1 MVTSGYEAALES
13 WIAGDAERALTLC
26 DALQAD
32 EARSVRATLLRAR
45 VLLRMRK
52 PREAVALLEALPLA
66 GATADES
73 ATAAMLLG
81 TACAR
86 GGDVARGLALLHDAA
101 LRAANAGVET
111 AIRSEIALG
120 IALAFYQRR
129 EFERAA
135 TALDGVDPESGVVY
149 ARALECRG
157 WIAKSRS
164 EFAAACEAFE
174 AALAQLDRSHERD
187 RFLEANLV
195 GTLAYIAV
203 EVLDFAR
210 WEAML
215 VRARTVPWD
224 AVGLEYNR
232 FWLEMTRSMADEI
245 AGRPR
250 EALQAARNAGLCAPS
265 PAFRAFA
272 ECRRAS
278 VLFAY
283 GELLGY
289 EDLAA
294 SIRAELD
301 ATDVRALHEFEE
313 INLPAMVAE
322 TLAVIGDGPG
332 AAAALRRLDEMS
344 PAQLALLRDEGLKR
358 AYLAFVE
365 GLVADA
371 NNDALRAQ
379 HRYREALRAFSEM
392 GLTRRALLAALP
404 LSDLSGEETVLAF
417 IAEQVRGLP
426 ASSWVR
432 TKATRRAAWFGDAV
446 LAGLTRA
453 EREIVQLLHA
463 GHSTAEIAAIRG
475 RSPQTIRNTISKLLQ
490 TFGVG
495 TRQALISECARRG
508 VFPPAP

>member
-1 MVTSGYEAALES
+1 MVTNGYDAALES
-13 WIAGDAERALTLC
+13 WIAGDAERTLGLC

-32 EARSVRATLLRAR
+32 EARSVRARLLRAR

-52 PREAVALLEALPLA
+52 PREAIALLDQLPLA
-66 GATADES
+66 TASAGES

-81 TACAR
+81 TAHAR
-86 GGDVARGLALLHDAA
+86 SGDVALGLAILGDAA
-101 LRAANAGVET
+101 ERASAAGADAT
-111 AIRSEIALG
+111 IRSEIALG
-120 IALAFYQRR
+120 TALALYQQRD
-129 EFERAA
+129 FVGADA
-135 TALDGVDPESGVVY
+135 ALDDVDPASDVVY

-164 EFAAACEAFE
+164 DFAAASAAFE
-174 AALAQLDRSHERD
+174 AALTQLDRSRQRD

-195 GTLAYIAV
+195 ATLAYIAV

-215 VRARTVPWD
+215 ARARTFPWD
-224 AVGLEYNR
+224 AAGLEYNR

-250 EALQAARNAGLCAPS
+250 EALQAARNAALCAPS
-265 PAFRAFA
+265 RAFRAFA

-294 SIRAELD
+294 SLRAEFD
-301 ATDVRALHEFEE
+301 ATDLRSLHEFEE
-313 INLPAMVAE
+313 INLPVMVAE
-322 TLAVIGDGPG
+322 TLAAIGDGPG
-332 AAAALRRLDEMS
+332 AAAALRRLDGMS
-344 PAQLALLRDEGLKR
+344 PAQLALLRDEPLKR

-365 GLVADA
+365 GLVMDA

-379 HRYREALRAFSEM
+379 HRYREALRAFGAM

-404 LSDLSGEETVLAF
+404 LGELSGDETVLAF
-417 IAEQVRGLP
+417 IAEQVRALP
-426 ASSWVR
+426 ATSWVR
-432 TKATRRAAWFGDAV
+432 AKAARRTAWIGDAV

-453 EREIVQLLHA
+453 EREVIELLHD
-463 GHSTAEIAAIRG
+463 GRSTAEIAAIRG

-495 TRQALISECARRG
+495 NRQALVSECARRG
-508 VFPPAP
+508 AFPPHS